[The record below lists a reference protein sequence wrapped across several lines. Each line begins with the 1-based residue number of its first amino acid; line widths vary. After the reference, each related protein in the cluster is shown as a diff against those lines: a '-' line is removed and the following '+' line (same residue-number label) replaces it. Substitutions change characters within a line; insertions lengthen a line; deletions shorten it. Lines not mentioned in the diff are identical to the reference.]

1 MINLKHD
8 NNVLFSIFFHLI
20 VYKHS
25 PLFKPG
31 INSYKKWTV
40 IKSTIVVAYMCMQM
54 RVFISNS
61 AITVWTLIQQQLF
74 RNIHLPPTSANFD
87 LRHTIEKLVFD
98 LFA

>member
-1 MINLKHD
+1 M
-8 NNVLFSIFFHLI
+8 

-25 PLFKPG
+25 PLVKRG

-54 RVFISNS
+54 RVFVSNS
-61 AITVWTLIQQQLF
+61 ATTVWKLIQQQLY
-74 RNIHLPPTSANFD
+74 RNLSTPTSANFD
-87 LRHTIEKLVFD
+87 LRRTIEKLVSD